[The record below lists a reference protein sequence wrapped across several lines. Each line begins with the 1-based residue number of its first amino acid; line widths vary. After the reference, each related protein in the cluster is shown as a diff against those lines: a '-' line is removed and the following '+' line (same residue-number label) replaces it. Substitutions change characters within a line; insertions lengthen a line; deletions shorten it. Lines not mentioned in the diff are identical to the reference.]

1 MPKINLSVSV
11 TTPTGTT
18 PVRHVPDVWPSLLP
32 STVAYELYGLDTN
45 LSFNL
50 AEAIAECQ
58 PIYEDMPGWT
68 ESTVGVEQMGLL
80 PLNARRY
87 LDRMEELCGVPV
99 DMVSTGPDRRE
110 TIVLRHPFEV

>member
-50 AEAIAECQ
+50 AEAIAECAL
-58 PIYEDMPGWT
+58 
-68 ESTVGVEQMGLL
+68 MGG
-80 PLNARRY
+80 PEAWFAGATRWEGPVYYGEAATMAHRY
-87 LDRMEELCGVPV
+87 GF
-99 DMVSTGPDRRE
+99 GDRRLILVMTRSGRIDGAE
-110 TIVLRHPFEV
+110 AA